1 MYCFQVLQ
9 DIDEELR
16 RNYSAV
22 ITEFYLMFESIV
34 KYVTDFNRFV
44 EDLDSGFYIQMT
56 IETVLQNLE
65 GKQLLVCQI
74 KYW

>member
-1 MYCFQVLQ
+1 M
-9 DIDEELR
+9 
-16 RNYSAV
+16 

-34 KYVTDFNRFV
+34 KYVTDLNRFV

-65 GKQLLVCQI
+65 GKQLLVRN
-74 KYW
+74 YFYLSRLD